1 VLLGLHTI
9 FSNKEELENVPLT
22 KGSELTTHN
31 QITVMRGEQQ
41 RDHIQIIQ
49 LDDMDHIY
57 KGKITAAS
65 SIARHTANDADTTL
79 LPRNS
84 QNKYVNQ
91 S

>member
-1 VLLGLHTI
+1 MLLELHTI
-9 FSNKEELENVPLT
+9 FSNKEELESVPLT

-65 SIARHTANDADTTL
+65 LIARLRGTL
-79 LPRNS
+79 LTMLTLRFCLGIRKTNM
-84 QNKYVNQ
+84 
-91 S
+91 